1 MGAFPGSSLY
11 YHVGPSSAAP
21 TSYQPSVAGANR
33 RDACHPELDSES
45 VAPPGRFLS
54 CRSEWLARRC
64 RDAPQGWS
72 WTSMSWTGIP
82 GTSVSRPPCRDR
94 VRFRALDALETCVR
108 SMDAPDDQQLTV
120 IPSGA
125 RNLGL
130 PISCGSE
137 WLARGCRDAP
147 QGWSWTSMS
156 WTGIPGTCMS
166 RPPCRHPVRFRAWM
180 PSKRA
185 SGARMLRTISN

>member
-1 MGAFPGSSLY
+1 MGAFLGSSLY

-54 CRSEWLARRC
+54 CGSEWLARRC

-72 WTSMSWTGIP
+72 WTSMSWTGIS
-82 GTSVSRPPCRDR
+82 GTCMSRPPCRHR

-108 SMDAPDDQQLTV
+108 SMDAPDDQG
-120 IPSGA
+120 PEHGCSG
-125 RNLGL
+125 R
-130 PISCGSE
+130 SE
-137 WLARGCRDAP
+137 TLIFRGGAKRRL
-147 QGWSWTSMS
+147 S
-156 WTGIPGTCMS
+156 
-166 RPPCRHPVRFRAWM
+166 V
-180 PSKRA
+180 SKRRHSRRRRRVNPFPRSFLWRR
-185 SGARMLRTISN
+185 SGLR